1 MAFTAAQQQA
11 IRNYLGV
18 AGVYPEFRFR
28 LQGAIE
34 VVGGDAQALASATT
48 WLDRLAEIDDALTGS
63 GATGTATFGDLKKVD
78 EVEFY
83 PVSESGG
90 GSSSTLDLIG
100 QGRVLIQRLARLLGV
115 WPDLP
120 EGDYF
125 GTLMSRS
132 VDIALG

>member
-1 MAFTAAQQQA
+1 VAFTAAQQQA

-18 AGVYPEFRFR
+18 AGVYPEWRFR

-34 VVGGDAQALASATT
+34 VVGADPEALASAST
-48 WLDRLAEIDDALTGS
+48 WLTRLGEIDDQLTGAS
-63 GATGTATFGDLKKVD
+63 ASGTATFGNLKKVD

-83 PVSESGG
+83 PVAEGESSGA
-90 GSSSTLDLIG
+90 LDPIE
-100 QGRVLIQRLARLLGV
+100 QGRDLIQRLARLLGV

-125 GTLMSRS
+125 GAQVQRS
-132 VDIALG
+132 IDVALG

>member
-1 MAFTAAQQQA
+1 VAFTSAEQQA

-28 LQGAIE
+28 LQGAID
-34 VVGGDAQALASATT
+34 VVGNDPDAYASAST
-48 WLDRLAEIDDALTGS
+48 WLTRLAEIDDDLTGS
-63 GATGTATFGDLKKVD
+63 ASSGATYGDLKRVD

-83 PVSESGG
+83 ATSQSVGAGLNSMGK
-90 GSSSTLDLIG
+90 IA
-100 QGRVLIQRLARLLGV
+100 QGRALIQRLARLLGV

-120 EGDYF
+120 CGDYF
-125 GTLMSRS
+125 GAQFSRS